1 MNIFLTGY
9 TGNIGHAVALELH
22 GHRVHALVRDP
33 AKAPELPHVKLV
45 QGDLDNLP
53 SDLAGEIEV
62 IIHSAADTTFAGSLY
77 DLRRTNTEGTARVL
91 EFARSCPKLRKLVHL
106 STTCVCG
113 IQSGEIP
120 EERLPRPEAFV
131 NAYEQSK
138 WEAEELVLDAGL
150 PAEIVRLSIVAG
162 SEKDGSVRRT
172 GGLHHALF
180 WLWKGLI
187 PMMPGAPE
195 TPLDL
200 ISTEYAARV
209 VAACA
214 MSAAEPGRILHAS
227 AGAASPQLGDLLEC
241 AGMIF
246 AAKSSAWRQGSIT
259 PPMIV
264 DAHTFALFEQTVE
277 QSGDALFR
285 RVCRDSKSFLPGLL
299 HSRRYCNAKGR
310 ALAGDA
316 HGDWRRLAELVT
328 CHVIDS
334 RS

>member
-1 MNIFLTGY
+1 
-9 TGNIGHAVALELH
+9 
-22 GHRVHALVRDP
+22 
-33 AKAPELPHVKLV
+33 
-45 QGDLDNLP
+45 
-53 SDLAGEIEV
+53 
-62 IIHSAADTTFAGSLY
+62 LY
-77 DLRRTNTEGTARVL
+77 DLPRTNVERTARVL
-91 EFARSCPKLRKLVHL
+91 EFARACPKLRKLVHI

-120 EERLPRPEAFV
+120 EARLPKPAAFV

-138 WEAEELVLDAGL
+138 WEAEELVLDSSL
-150 PAEIVRLSIVAG
+150 PVEIVRLSIVAG

-187 PMMPGAPE
+187 PMMPGTPD

-209 VAACA
+209 VADCAQSAVESGRVLHACA
-214 MSAAEPGRILHAS
+214 G
-227 AGAASPQLGDLLEC
+227 GDSPRLDELLEH
-241 AGMIF
+241 AALVF
-246 AAKSSAWRQGSIT
+246 AAKSNAWRHRSIT

-264 DAHTFALFEQTVE
+264 DADTFALFEQTVE

-299 HSRRYCNAKGR
+299 HRRRYANAKGR
-310 ALAGDA
+310 GLAGDP
-316 HGDWRRLAELVT
+316 HGDWRRLTELVT

>member
-9 TGNIGHAVALELH
+9 TGNIGHAIACELQ
-22 GHRVHALVRDP
+22 GHSVHALVRD
-33 AKAPELPHVKLV
+33 AGQGPELPHVKLV
-45 QGDLDNLP
+45 TGDLEKLP
-53 SDLAGEIEV
+53 ASLAEQIDV
-62 IIHSAADTTFAGSLY
+62 IIHSAADTAFGGALY
-77 DLRRTNTEGTARVL
+77 DLRRTNVEGTARVL
-91 EFARSCPKLRKLVHL
+91 EFARTCPKLKKVVHL

-120 EERLPRPEAFV
+120 EERLPKPDAFV

-138 WEAEELVLDAGL
+138 WEAEELVFDSGL

-162 SEKDGSVRRT
+162 SEEDGSVRRS

-187 PMMPGAPE
+187 PMMPGTPE

-209 VAACA
+209 VTACA
-214 MSAAEPGRILHAS
+214 LSAVEPGRVLHAC
-227 AGAASPQLGDLLEC
+227 AGAASPLLGELLEHV
-241 AGMIF
+241 GLVF
-246 AAKSSAWRQGSIT
+246 AARSSAWRQGSIT

-310 ALAGDA
+310 ALARDS
-316 HGDWRRLAELVT
+316 HGDWRRLTELVT
-328 CHVIDS
+328 SHVIDS